1 MQWHRSKEADPT
13 ALRDR
18 LGSDLYI
25 EVKCKKG
32 KWRKKGRINCLMKWE
47 RGGEGS
53 ESFDPVSCLLLC

>member
-1 MQWHRSKEADPT
+1 MQWDRSKEADPT

-18 LGSDLYI
+18 LGTDLYI

-47 RGGEGS
+47 RGGE
-53 ESFDPVSCLLLC
+53 